1 MARHLKKM
9 NREDLDTEAIS
20 SYAICEPSQDTI
32 PKLILNQL
40 SDDFLRE
47 LLQAT
52 RRGKFDA
59 APYFTPHAY
68 GTSTEGVNKLEADFA
83 ESKKPKKRGG
93 VWTEDRKRKAQQT
106 RAENQRKA
114 SEEVEAMK
122 AEIESLKN
130 QLAEANSSEVEQADQ
145 LSNEDKQK
153 LFKAVETILSV
164 CYKHEDTSLEEN
176 EDSVNLTEQGVIQLN
191 RIARKLN
198 IPPSGNAELLRERIS
213 LHRSGQP

>member
-20 SYAICEPSQDTI
+20 SYAICEPSQDTV

-59 APYFTPHAY
+59 APYFTPLAY
-68 GTSTEGVNKLEADFA
+68 STSTEGVNKLEADFE

-93 VWTEDRKRKAQQT
+93 SLDRGAQ
-106 RAENQRKA
+106 EKG
-114 SEEVEAMK
+114 S
-122 AEIESLKN
+122 
-130 QLAEANSSEVEQADQ
+130 ANSSREPE
-145 LSNEDKQK
+145 K
-153 LFKAVETILSV
+153 
-164 CYKHEDTSLEEN
+164 
-176 EDSVNLTEQGVIQLN
+176 GVGRDRSYEGGDRKSQES
-191 RIARKLN
+191 ARG
-198 IPPSGNAELLRERIS
+198 SELVGS
-213 LHRSGQP
+213 